1 MLLTVSGNQ
10 APGNHRGQPGT
21 GSPPQLACWLIPH
34 RLAAERPL
42 AIQICPVGR
51 QQQPGFPMLAITR
64 QQLHAQTSQ
73 LGSSQSRCR
82 PVTLST
88 MTPDRRDR
96 LDDELLTEQQLAARR
111 NAAAKRQS
119 DMRLRSACSASFLL
133 RSGAHSRT
141 KQWGDTQ
148 PSCFTCSRW

>member
-51 QQQPGFPMLAITR
+51 QQQPGFPMLAITW

-82 PVTLST
+82 PATLST
-88 MTPDRRDR
+88 MTPIGVTTRTTNYVPNNS
-96 LDDELLTEQQLAARR
+96 ELPAARR
-111 NAAAKRQS
+111 RP
-119 DMRLRSACSASFLL
+119 SASPICG
-133 RSGAHSRT
+133 R
-141 KQWGDTQ
+141 
-148 PSCFTCSRW
+148 

>member
-1 MLLTVSGNQ
+1 
-10 APGNHRGQPGT
+10 
-21 GSPPQLACWLIPH
+21 LACWLILH

-82 PVTLST
+82 PAILST
-88 MTPDRRDR
+88 MTHDRHDHPH
-96 LDDELLTEQQLAARR
+96 DELRTGQQRAARR

-119 DMRLRSACSASFLL
+119 DMRSDECMLSIALAPLR
-133 RSGAHSRT
+133 RT
-141 KQWGDTQ
+141 
-148 PSCFTCSRW
+148 